1 MNKIWKEESRGSQ
14 VKMEYTSVDGEEG
27 YPAHLPPLCSI
38 HGPTTT
44 SLSSTISPCATK
56 KTVVNL
62 TNHAYFNLDGEDA
75 GSVLGHKLTL
85 AASRYLPTDD
95 TLIPTGEMAPVEGTP
110 MDFTRVVCSA
120 MTLKAD
126 FPALNY
132 GRGTTTAGWSTAG
145 TSTR

>member
-1 MNKIWKEESRGSQ
+1 
-14 VKMEYTSVDGEEG
+14 MEYTSVDGEEG
-27 YPAHLPPLCSI
+27 YPGTL
-38 HGPTTT
+38 T
-44 SLSSTISPCATK
+44 ATVLYTWTNDNELVIDYLAVCDK

-62 TNHAYFNLDGEDA
+62 TNHAYFNLDGEGV

-110 MDFTRVVCSA
+110 MDFTKGRV
-120 MTLKAD
+120 LGDDIKAD
-126 FPALNY
+126 FPRSTTE
-132 GRGTTTAGWSTAG
+132 RGTTTVGWSTTG